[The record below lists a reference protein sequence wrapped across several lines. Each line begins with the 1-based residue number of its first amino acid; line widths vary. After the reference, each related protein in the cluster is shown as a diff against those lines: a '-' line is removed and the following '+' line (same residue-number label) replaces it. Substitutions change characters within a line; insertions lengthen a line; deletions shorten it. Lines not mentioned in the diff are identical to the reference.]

1 MKNLILLLFL
11 SSIIMAGITLEAIS
25 AQAQETGNNTND
37 TTAAVINLTNASSS
51 LGEAQNMNVI
61 EGTMN
66 ATK

>member
-11 SSIIMAGITLEAIS
+11 SSIIMAAITLEAIS

>member
-11 SSIIMAGITLEAIS
+11 SSIIMAGITLGAIS